1 MSKFGIVL
9 MEKPGEDG
17 LTRDDIVRM
26 LYLID
31 SDTEFYP
38 VEFAAKHQE
47 SVAMGFITTDA
58 ANELDFDQ
66 DDESAVRDFIANI
79 LDDMNLET
87 ENGEYDFG
95 GIVIK
100 IMR

>member
-31 SDTEFYP
+31 NDTEFYP
-38 VEFAAKHQE
+38 VEFMAHCQE
-47 SVAMGFITTDA
+47 SCAMGFITADT
-58 ANELDFDQ
+58 ANELDFDY
-66 DDESAVRDFIANI
+66 DENSDIRHFIANI
-79 LDDMNLET
+79 LDDIDLET

-95 GIVIK
+95 GIAIK